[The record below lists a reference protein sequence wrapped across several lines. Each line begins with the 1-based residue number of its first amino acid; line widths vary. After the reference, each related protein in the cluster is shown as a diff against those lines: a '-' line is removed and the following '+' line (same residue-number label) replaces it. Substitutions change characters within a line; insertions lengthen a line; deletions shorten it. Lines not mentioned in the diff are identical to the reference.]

1 MEQAISCF
9 FMGLMTIRMG
19 CAADH
24 KVMLVLAPEEL
35 QMIELNEK

>member
-24 KVMLVLAPEEL
+24 KVMLGLAPKFSPRR
-35 QMIELNEK
+35 ITND